1 MGKVAS
7 SDIQKLKEAGV
18 LSKKA
23 ISEMEKTGS
32 VSKKSKSITRFLKT
46 ADGKMVIP
54 RLYMRGGRGSEPS
67 KKMNEF
73 LAEYQNLLEKYTTV
87 KKGK

>member
-7 SDIQKLKEAGV
+7 TDVEKLKKAGI

-23 ISEMEKTGS
+23 ISEMEKTGN
-32 VSKKSKSITRFLKT
+32 VSKKSKSVTRFIKT
-46 ADGKMVIP
+46 ADGKMVTP

-67 KKMNEF
+67 KEMNKF

-87 KKGK
+87 KEGK